1 MVGSDDIRGV
11 VQMIL
16 GEDYITSSAG
26 VDTARAHVA
35 APRVK
40 DALTWAYF
48 NEAIVPWSPV

>member
-1 MVGSDDIRGV
+1 
-11 VQMIL
+11 MIL

-26 VDTARAHVA
+26 VDTARAHVT